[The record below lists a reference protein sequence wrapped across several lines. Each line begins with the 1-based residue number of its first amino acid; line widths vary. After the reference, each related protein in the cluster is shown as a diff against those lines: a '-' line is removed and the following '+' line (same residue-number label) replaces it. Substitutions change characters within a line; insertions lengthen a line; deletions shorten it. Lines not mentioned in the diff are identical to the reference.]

1 MVYAT
6 PLSLPIFASKVLDAI
21 YIARA
26 EISES
31 IVVKAFG
38 VLFSQVHSQPNNGIN
53 RIFVVVVI
61 TAQDDAIRLLVAF
74 KVSVAIVN
82 QPFRV
87 HIEYAAHLTSIT
99 VPKSVGGGP
108 TLALAEAQIFSLPR
122 GGSPVVAQRKK
133 PSQRLTARACFL
145 LAPRDGLEPPT

>member
-38 VLFSQVHSQPNNGIN
+38 VIFSQVHSQPNNGIN

-61 TAQDDAIRLLVAF
+61 TAQDDAIRLFVAF

-87 HIEYAAHLTSIT
+87 HIEYPTPHFFCCFN
-99 VPKSVGGGP
+99 VGIV
-108 TLALAEAQIFSLPR
+108 TASFVAIEQKHAVMVL
-122 GGSPVVAQRKK
+122 VVASK
-133 PSQRLTARACFL
+133 RLLSHPEIRWGYPIT
-145 LAPRDGLEPPT
+145 